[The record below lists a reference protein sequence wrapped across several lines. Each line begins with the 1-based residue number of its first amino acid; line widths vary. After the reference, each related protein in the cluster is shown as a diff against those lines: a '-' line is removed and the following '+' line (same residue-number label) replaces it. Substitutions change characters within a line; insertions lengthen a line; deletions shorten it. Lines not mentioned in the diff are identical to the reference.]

1 MTEFAYSDL
10 LPLGPDETEY
20 RLVTSDGVETFEAG
34 GRRFLRVAP
43 DALARLT
50 DEAMHDI
57 AHYLRPA
64 HLAQLRRII
73 DDPGRPAATTASSR
87 STC

>member
-34 GRRFLRVAP
+34 GQRFLRVEP
-43 DALARLT
+43 EALTRLA

-73 DDPGRPAATTASSR
+73 DDPEAAATTGSSR